1 MSRNLCRW
9 NFDLSIPYCQTR
21 ITQEIEFFRNRPNS
35 SQCLISV
42 FGVYLILSF
51 CVRSSRWYNIAKM
64 NCDDYRWHNI
74 VDGTFADKLQTST
87 PVEHPTFEVDI
98 VEVIMWSL
106 KLHAASFF
114 DSKPSRAE
122 SRRYGKIWPWD
133 ESLDRRRFYM
143 ERFSRT
149 SFHFLLLVLFSRQPS
164 QPSRQARQPMHNT
177 VFASR
182 VSLFLWIAPRFGWL
196 SVYWFISTSQFVF
209 IFRKKLY
216 QQFFQHPPAAGRT
229 RRPPWECR
237 ARSLSGPLASSP

>member
-1 MSRNLCRW
+1 M
-9 NFDLSIPYCQTR
+9 
-21 ITQEIEFFRNRPNS
+21 
-35 SQCLISV
+35 
-42 FGVYLILSF
+42 YLILSF

-98 VEVIMWSL
+98 VEVIVWSL

-122 SRRYGKIWPWD
+122 SRIYGKIWPWD

-149 SFHFLLLVLFSRQPS
+149 SFHFLLVVLFSRQPS

-177 VFASR
+177 SFRLKGFIVPLNRSAVWLAFCILIHFDFSVR
-182 VSLFLWIAPRFGWL
+182 LHLPQEVISVSYTHLTLPTIL
-196 SVYWFISTSQFVF
+196 LV
-209 IFRKKLY
+209 
-216 QQFFQHPPAAGRT
+216 
-229 RRPPWECR
+229 
-237 ARSLSGPLASSP
+237 

>member
-1 MSRNLCRW
+1 M
-9 NFDLSIPYCQTR
+9 
-21 ITQEIEFFRNRPNS
+21 
-35 SQCLISV
+35 
-42 FGVYLILSF
+42 YLILSF

-122 SRRYGKIWPWD
+122 SRSYGKIWPWD

-149 SFHFLLLVLFSRQPS
+149 SFHFLLVVLFSRQPS

-177 VFASR
+177 VFRGNRASLR
-182 VSLFLWIAPRFGWL
+182 GKRGSPCTTLFSLKGILDICAWSSLAP
-196 SVYWFISTSQFVF
+196 
-209 IFRKKLY
+209 
-216 QQFFQHPPAAGRT
+216 FFSCVCTELGYT
-229 RRPPWECR
+229 
-237 ARSLSGPLASSP
+237 

>member
-1 MSRNLCRW
+1 MSRNWCRW

-21 ITQEIEFFRNRPNS
+21 ITQEIEFLRNRPNS

-87 PVEHPTFEVDI
+87 PAEHPTFEVDI

-122 SRRYGKIWPWD
+122 SRSYGKMRSWD
-133 ESLDRRRFYM
+133 ESLLLDVRCMWKDFRNF
-143 ERFSRT
+143 FV
-149 SFHFLLLVLFSRQPS
+149 FLLNLFISFFRLKGFIIPLNRPS
-164 QPSRQARQPMHNT
+164 S
-177 VFASR
+177 
-182 VSLFLWIAPRFGWL
+182 GWL
-196 SVYWFISTSQFVF
+196 SVHWLRI
-209 IFRKKLY
+209 
-216 QQFFQHPPAAGRT
+216 
-229 RRPPWECR
+229 
-237 ARSLSGPLASSP
+237 LASS

>member
-1 MSRNLCRW
+1 MPQRGGCRMSRNLCRW

-21 ITQEIEFFRNRPNS
+21 ITQEIEFLRNRPNS

-74 VDGTFADKLQTST
+74 VDGTYADKLQTST

-122 SRRYGKIWPWD
+122 SRSYGKIWPWD

-149 SFHFLLLVLFSRQPS
+149 SFHFLLVVLFLRQPS

-216 QQFFQHPPAAGRT
+216 QQFFQH
-229 RRPPWECR
+229 W
-237 ARSLSGPLASSP
+237 

>member
-1 MSRNLCRW
+1 MSNRFASLAKRKRVNVECLESHVVEILI
-9 NFDLSIPYCQTR
+9 LSIPYCQTR
-21 ITQEIEFFRNRPNS
+21 ITQEIEFLRNRPNS

-114 DSKPSRAE
+114 WFETLACWVKKLRE
-122 SRRYGKIWPWD
+122 NMTLRWKFRQTQILYGKI
-133 ESLDRRRFYM
+133 F
-143 ERFSRT
+143 
-149 SFHFLLLVLFSRQPS
+149 
-164 QPSRQARQPMHNT
+164 
-177 VFASR
+177 
-182 VSLFLWIAPRFGWL
+182 
-196 SVYWFISTSQFVF
+196 
-209 IFRKKLY
+209 
-216 QQFFQHPPAAGRT
+216 
-229 RRPPWECR
+229 
-237 ARSLSGPLASSP
+237 